1 MAQQDP
7 YEDIIGDLPE
17 DLFAG
22 LFDTAEDI
30 TPFSKTEQG
39 RREAWID
46 EGFTGTF
53 DELIKWMDH
62 ALMNGHVRL
71 AENYEANPLDPRR
84 RVRRLELVSG
94 GFSTAE
100 LAMARLRAGTL
111 GFYWESSHRGGLD
124 VYLVPE
130 QAASSDRTLDWVLPA
145 SNLVLSSTCTRQL
158 IVLGPNGP
166 LLGPIAVR
174 GLEVLCTGDPD
185 VYEDTMTV
193 RVAIDPA
200 DSADDDNNN
209 NTKEAPDVPQ

>member
-1 MAQQDP
+1 MTDDNDP
-7 YEDIIGDLPE
+7 LEALLGLPV
-17 DLFAG
+17 D
-22 LFDTAEDI
+22 D
-30 TPFSKTEQG
+30 TPFSETEQG

-53 DELIKWMDH
+53 DQLVEWMDH

-71 AENYEANPLDPRR
+71 AEGYEEDPLGPRR

-100 LAMARLRAGTL
+100 LAMSRLRAGML

-130 QAASSDRTLDWVLPA
+130 QAASSDHVIDWVLPA
-145 SNLVLSSTCTRQL
+145 SDLVLSSIHTRQL
-158 IVLGPNGP
+158 IVLGPKGP

-174 GLEVLCTGDPD
+174 GVEVLRTGDRD
-185 VYEDTMTV
+185 AYEDAMTV
-193 RVAIDPA
+193 RVAM
-200 DSADDDNNN
+200 DSAD
-209 NTKEAPDVPQ
+209 TQESPDVPQ